1 MTDKTTRDTLR
12 NANFQDTY
20 IHTVDQPW
28 IPFSEGIDIKVLR
41 TSAETGTWSV
51 LFKCAKGSAFARH
64 EHLGSGEYLMLT
76 GKMEVRGGVQKGG
89 ITAYPGDY
97 GYEPNGVIHNSTCF
111 VEDSTFYFTNFGPIK
126 FIDDED
132 KTLFVLDWQGL
143 RAIEAQGKE
152 KLAAA
157 AE

>member
-51 LFKCAKGSAFARH
+51 LFKCAKGSAFCSARTPW
-64 EHLGSGEYLMLT
+64 LGRIPDADGQDGSARWCPEGWYY
-76 GKMEVRGGVQKGG
+76 GV
-89 ITAYPGDY
+89 
-97 GYEPNGVIHNSTCF
+97 SRR
-111 VEDSTFYFTNFGPIK
+111 
-126 FIDDED
+126 
-132 KTLFVLDWQGL
+132 LWL
-143 RAIEAQGKE
+143 
-152 KLAAA
+152 
-157 AE
+157 

>member
-1 MTDKTTRDTLR
+1 MTGKTTRDTLR

-64 EHLGSGEYLMLT
+64 EHLGSGEYAPRLSAGRWHL
-76 GKMEVRGGVQKGG
+76 RGQGTANGAAVTVGG
-89 ITAYPGDY
+89 MRNRRP
-97 GYEPNGVIHNSTCF
+97 
-111 VEDSTFYFTNFGPIK
+111 
-126 FIDDED
+126 
-132 KTLFVLDWQGL
+132 
-143 RAIEAQGKE
+143 
-152 KLAAA
+152 
-157 AE
+157 

>member
-76 GKMEVRGGVQKGG
+76 RWKCAVVSRRVASRRIPATMAMSP
-89 ITAYPGDY
+89 TA
-97 GYEPNGVIHNSTCF
+97 
-111 VEDSTFYFTNFGPIK
+111 
-126 FIDDED
+126 
-132 KTLFVLDWQGL
+132 
-143 RAIEAQGKE
+143 
-152 KLAAA
+152 
-157 AE
+157 

>member
-41 TSAETGTWSV
+41 TSAETGTWSA

-76 GKMEVRGGVQKGG
+76 GKMEVRRDATLLDT
-89 ITAYPGDY
+89 TAHFHLARQHQ
-97 GYEPNGVIHNSTCF
+97 VFARAKVF
-111 VEDSTFYFTNFGPIK
+111 VARK
-126 FIDDED
+126 C
-132 KTLFVLDWQGL
+132 
-143 RAIEAQGKE
+143 
-152 KLAAA
+152 
-157 AE
+157 